1 MSHLDLVRQRLN
13 RDALD
18 EAHARRS
25 EVTRRQWAAGMRRK
39 QEHRR
44 HRLKML
50 HLAGGA

>member
-13 RDALD
+13 RATAE

-25 EVTRRQWAAGMRRK
+25 EITRQQWARGMRAK
-39 QEHRR
+39 QERRR